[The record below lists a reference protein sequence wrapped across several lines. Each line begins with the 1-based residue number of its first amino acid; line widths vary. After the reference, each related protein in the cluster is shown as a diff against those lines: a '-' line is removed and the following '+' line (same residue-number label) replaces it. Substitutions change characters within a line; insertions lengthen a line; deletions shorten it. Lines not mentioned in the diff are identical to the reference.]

1 MQTLETMV
9 TAIKWVG
16 LVLGVL
22 VAFLA
27 IVGCASIVAA
37 LLVRTMQDED
47 VRVPDDVIQGT
58 RKDEDERLHNRN

>member
-1 MQTLETMV
+1 MV

-16 LVLGVL
+16 LVLGAL

-47 VRVPDDVIQGT
+47 VRVPDDVIQET

>member
-1 MQTLETMV
+1 MV

-16 LVLGVL
+16 IVLGAL

-47 VRVPDDVIQGT
+47 VERVLE
-58 RKDEDERLHNRN
+58 RKTKDANDEK